1 MIGLHKSHVMGC
13 VISFKLEPM
22 IDPTFQGRPS
32 MCQPFTNYFLMIMI
46 LMSIM
51 SQRHTMTLLISGG
64 ISCPSLGGKV
74 HLAHQPQLSDVL
86 RQIFS
91 RGDSQQTW

>member
-32 MCQPFTNYFLMIMI
+32 MCQPFTNYFDDSDVHHVTTTYNDSIDLWRHI
-46 LMSIM
+46 LPM
-51 SQRHTMTLLISGG
+51 
-64 ISCPSLGGKV
+64 GGKV
-74 HLAHQPQLSDVL
+74 HLARQPQLSDVL

-91 RGDSQQTW
+91 RGGS